1 MQSDHDRGQAM
12 FLGDGNAI
20 PGFVLV
26 LEMIKEAAALGGG
39 YRKENELNCSF
50 SRLSSSSGLDSLLRV
65 PLLPQSSK
73 VRCYHKPPLYRS
85 PDPHRRQRDVT

>member
-1 MQSDHDRGQAM
+1 
-12 FLGDGNAI
+12 
-20 PGFVLV
+20 
-26 LEMIKEAAALGGG
+26 
-39 YRKENELNCSF
+39 LNCSF